1 MSDYL
6 TFADE
11 TYLDPRGGFGDN
23 VIVTDE
29 SYVGARNGFGPR
41 EGVSVTVDSRNGA
54 TNGFGVEDYLIPKRP
69 TTTADMWFEPYKDTS
84 GVSYAGGLSNPSGN
98 QQSESRTA
106 TGLDIEMLANKRDGL
121 RAEDVD
127 LSNVKPQRQRRS
139 PMLQAAM
146 RGVDLFDMISG
157 VDKNA
162 YLGKTLANEIEYE
175 KKLMEEDPEGYQ
187 ADVNR
192 AKILSQRAYETDDV
206 ELKKKYGAAIKKLLP
221 FETQGLDDL
230 TASGFYTGNEKMEI
244 ERLKAATQIAKQ
256 KLANEGGMEKTLAQ
270 NQGKIDVQ
278 TLKNASNEQIA
289 DAKISAQRDIAS
301 ENNAYKMA
309 IAQGR
314 YDNAL
319 QIQQMRDQTQRDVA
333 MLNNE
338 TRLRQEGMKQEGA
351 NYRSD
356 STNQTRLA
364 QEGMRQEGQNYRMRE
379 NNQAKM
385 DLEQL
390 KQKGRMERQE
400 LINKGNIERAKITA
414 AAKGKG
420 TTAEKASALQLKV
433 APDRLREMKRL
444 SDAAGRWD
452 SNKYDRNNPDQGW
465 WDRRSIVGKDFG
477 VDSYYNTQETKDYQ
491 KFEGMAKQLVQD
503 QLRLIYGSQFT
514 EKEGE
519 RFFQSMGLSPLID
532 PSVRWDLCL
541 DAINDIRVKNGY
553 NAIDKNTFEEIPGTA
568 AILPGQE
575 GQAQQQAPQSNGV
588 QRVEGRRIF

>member
-1 MSDYL
+1 MSDNIYI
-6 TFADE
+6 TNDS
-11 TYLDPRGGFGDN
+11 YYSPRDGFGVDN
-23 VIVTDE
+23 VSVTDE
-29 SYVGARNGFGPR
+29 SYVGARN
-41 EGVSVTVDSRNGA
+41 S
-54 TNGFGVEDYLIPKRP
+54 GFGVEDYLIPRKP

-84 GVSYAGGLSNPSGN
+84 GVSYAGGLSNPSGS

-106 TGLDIEMLANKRDGL
+106 TGLDVEMLANKRNGL
-121 RAEDVD
+121 KAEDVD
-127 LSNVKPQRQRRS
+127 LSEVKPQRQRRS

-256 KLANEGGMEKTLAQ
+256 KMANDTTLEKTSMQNEGKITVQGM
-270 NQGKIDVQ
+270 
-278 TLKNASNEQIA
+278 KNESAEAIN
-289 DAKISAQRDIAS
+289 DAKVQAQRDIAT
-301 ENNAYKMA
+301 ENNMYKQAIKEGDWANAYK
-309 IAQGR
+309 
-314 YDNAL
+314 L
-319 QIQQMRDQTQRDVA
+319 QQMRDQTQRDVA
-333 MLNNE
+333 VLNNA
-338 TRLRQEGMKQEGA
+338 TRLEQEGMRQEGQ

-379 NNQAKM
+379 NNQARM

-400 LINKGNIERAKITA
+400 LINKANIERAKIAA

-420 TTAEKASALQLKV
+420 TTTEKASALQLKV

-519 RFFQSMGLSPLID
+519 RFFQSMGLSPLVD
-532 PSVRWDLCL
+532 PSVRWDLCI

-553 NAIDKNTFEEIPGTA
+553 NAIDPNTFEEIPGTA
-568 AILPGQE
+568 AVLPGQE
-575 GQAQQQAPQSNGV
+575 GQAQQQAQQSNGV
-588 QRVEGRRIF
+588 QRANGRRIF

>member
-11 TYLDPRGGFGDN
+11 SYIDPRGGFGDN
-23 VIVTDE
+23 VMVTDE

-41 EGVSVTVDSRNGA
+41 EGVSVTVESSNGA

-69 TTTADMWFEPYKDTS
+69 TTTADMWFEPYRDES
-84 GVSYAGGLSNPSGN
+84 GVSYAGGLGNPSGN
-98 QQSESRTA
+98 QQSGSSTT
-106 TGLDIEMLANKRDGL
+106 TGLSIEALTQGRKG
-121 RAEDVD
+121 AEAQDVD

-192 AKILSQRAYETDDV
+192 AKILSQRAYETDDI

-364 QEGMRQEGQNYRMRE
+364 QEGMRQEGQNYRMQE
-379 NNQAKM
+379 NNAAKM
-385 DLEQL
+385 DLERL
-390 KQKGRMERQE
+390 KQEGRMARQQ
-400 LINKGNIERAKITA
+400 LINEGNLERAKIAA
-414 AAKGKG
+414 AAKAKG
-420 TTAEKASALQLKV
+420 NTPEKATALQMKV
-433 APDRLREMKRL
+433 APDRLRQMKEL
-444 SDAAGRWD
+444 NDSAGRWD

-477 VDSYYNTQETKDYQ
+477 VDAYYNSKETQDYQ
-491 KFEGMAKQLVQD
+491 KFEGMAKQIVQD

-519 RFFQSMGLSPLID
+519 RFFQSMGLSPLVD
-532 PSVRWDLCL
+532 KKVRWSLFMDAVNDL
-541 DAINDIRVKNGY
+541 RVKNGY
-553 NAIDKNTFEEIPGTA
+553 NAIDPDTFEEIQGTA
-568 AILPGQE
+568 VVQPGQTAPV
-575 GQAQQQAPQSNGV
+575 AQQTQQSNGV